1 MATKSKAE
9 LLKEL
14 KKLSKKAD
22 RRLRNLEKLS
32 KEEEFSGVL
41 NWAYKRAARDAKTW
55 GTKTD
60 NPRFDIRPPEDIQ
73 KIEAKIADIEEF
85 LSMKTS
91 TKRGIKSM
99 YREEAQA
106 AAKEAGMEKKGD
118 WQIMAAFYEKKLN
131 DAMDDYGYRTYYAAI
146 KTMRENRA
154 AYQKAKRQHR
164 KIVIRGN
171 DEFETRAIQDLIK
184 NHAKDL
190 IAIGLWQ

>member
-1 MATKSKAE
+1 MAKRSKAE
-9 LLKEL
+9 LLKDL

-32 KEEEFSGVL
+32 KEDEFKGVL

-55 GTKTD
+55 GAKTD
-60 NPRFDIRPPEDIQ
+60 NPRFDIKPPENVRQ
-73 KIEAKIADIEEF
+73 IEAKIADIESF
-85 LSMKTS
+85 LNMPTS
-91 TKRGIKSM
+91 TKRGIKAM
-99 YREEAQA
+99 YKAEAQA
-106 AAKEAGMEKKGD
+106 AAKEAGLEKNGD

-131 DAMDDYGYRTYYAAI
+131 EAMDDYGYRTYYAAI

-154 AYQKAKRQHR
+154 AYQKAKKQHR
-164 KIVIRGN
+164 KIIIRGN